1 MFNEIKQFMKK
12 FVETFEIWLPNNF
25 NMLEK
30 ENFIRNITYE
40 LENDLDL
47 VSLINTRSQQNS

>member
-12 FVETFEIWLPNNF
+12 FVEIFEIWLPNNF